1 VTTKP
6 TIDEWLNVWRL
17 SKDAEDAAKD
27 ARLTAELQIIAALGK
42 PDNFKGTAH
51 LDGVSVSFGE
61 SVKVDG
67 VALRNIVEDHGL
79 NVEIIDE
86 LIRWKPELN
95 AKAWKEAPEE
105 IKRALS
111 PALEIKP
118 SKPAFSR
125 TEKKEK

>member
-1 VTTKP
+1 VTGLTP
-6 TIDEWLNVWRL
+6 WLRAWQL
-17 SKDAEDAAKD
+17 AKDAEDAAKD

-42 PDNFKGTAH
+42 PDNFKGTAR

-61 SVKVDG
+61 SVKVDAG
-67 VALRNIVEDHGL
+67 YLQSVAGHP
-79 NVEIIDE
+79 NVGRYTLDK
-86 LIRWKPELN
+86 LFRWKAELN

-118 SKPAFSR
+118 SKPSFSR
-125 TEKKEK
+125 TEKKESK

>member
-1 VTTKP
+1 VTDLTP
-6 TIDEWLNVWRL
+6 WLRAWQL
-17 SKDAEDAAKD
+17 AKDAEDAAKD

-61 SVKVDG
+61 SVKVD
-67 VALRNIVEDHGL
+67 AAAMRSLVEDHL
-79 NVEIIDE
+79 LSPETIDE

-95 AKAWKEAPEE
+95 AKAWKEAPDE
-105 IKRALS
+105 IKRPLY

-118 SKPAFSR
+118 SKPSFSR
-125 TEKKEK
+125 TDKKESK

>member
-1 VTTKP
+1 V
-6 TIDEWLNVWRL
+6 IDITPWLRAWQL
-17 SKDAEDAAKD
+17 AKDAEDAAKD

-42 PDNFKGTAH
+42 PDNFKGTAR

-61 SVKVDG
+61 STKVDVDYLKMLVG
-67 VALRNIVEDHGL
+67 RGDITSEAFDN
-79 NVEIIDE
+79 

-111 PALEIKP
+111 PALEFKP
-118 SKPAFSR
+118 SKPSFSR